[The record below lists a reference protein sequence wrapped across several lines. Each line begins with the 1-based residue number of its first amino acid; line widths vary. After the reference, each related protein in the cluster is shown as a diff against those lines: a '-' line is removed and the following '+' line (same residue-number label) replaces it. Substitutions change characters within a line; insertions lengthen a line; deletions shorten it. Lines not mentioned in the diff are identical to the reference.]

1 MKTMNK
7 LKNELKENFT
17 QVPNQLI
24 EDPNLSWKAK
34 GIYLYLISKPTDWEF
49 YMNHLKKQSTD
60 GVTALRAGIK
70 ELEDA
75 GYLVREKKY
84 DPKTKQILGFKWI
97 LPSVQVFRK
106 TGNPSDGKFD
116 SRETYTH
123 TNTDLNN
130 TNITNTYIN
139 YVDLW
144 NECHGTKLRITDG
157 KRNQIKARLNK
168 FTEAEIESAIKARGS
183 TKWIKENNQ
192 SNNWDAMF
200 KNDNALEHW
209 LLRSDEQ
216 SPEQDAWAEKGFS
229 PVGIL

>member
-7 LKNELKENFT
+7 LKNELKDNFT
-17 QVPNQLI
+17 QVPNQII
-24 EDPNLSWKAK
+24 EDPSLSWKAK

-60 GVTALRAGIK
+60 GVTALRKGIK

-84 DPKTKQILGFKWI
+84 DPKTNQILGFKWI

-106 TGNPSDGKFD
+106 TGNPSDGKPD

-123 TNTDLNN
+123 TNTDSTN
-130 TNITNTYIN
+130 TNITNTYSK

-144 NECHGTKLRITDG
+144 NECNGTKLRITDG
-157 KRNQIKARLNK
+157 KRNQIKARLKK

-183 TKWIKENNQ
+183 TKWVKENNQ
-192 SNNWDAMF
+192 SNNWDAVF
-200 KNDNALEHW
+200 RNDDALEHW

-216 SPEQDAWAEKGFS
+216 APEKDAWAAQGYT
-229 PVGIL
+229 PAVL